1 MFSPFTIA
9 LKYIGYWFGSSNGK
23 GHGIHSPFVFDFIRN
38 VLNDRNAY
46 PEYKSVEQLRTR
58 LLADHTPVPFEE
70 FGAGN
75 KTGVL
80 SRSVSAIVRRSAKN
94 QKYGQLLFRMAKHY
108 RPHYVLELGTSLGIS
123 TADLAAADETSVV
136 VSGEGND
143 AVANMAKSN
152 LAWVGLNNVRVVTGN
167 FDNTLPEMVARM
179 PHVDLAFI
187 DGNHRR
193 QPTLNYFRELLTKT
207 TSESIIIFDDIHWS
221 RGMESAWNEIRQHP
235 SVKLSIDLFFFGL
248 VFFREEFKTRQH
260 FRIRF

>member
-1 MFSPFTIA
+1 MTTPLLI
-9 LKYIGYWFGSSNGK
+9 L
-23 GHGIHSPFVFDFIRN
+23 
-38 VLNDRNAY
+38 L
-46 PEYKSVEQLRTR
+46 
-58 LLADHTPVPFEE
+58 LLA
-70 FGAGN
+70 
-75 KTGVL
+75 
-80 SRSVSAIVRRSAKN
+80 
-94 QKYGQLLFRMAKHY
+94 MAATA
-108 RPHYVLELGTSLGIS
+108 YVLVRGVMAMASGKDVT
-123 TADLAAADETSVV
+123 
-136 VSGEGND
+136 GEGNYAIASIAKENFD
-143 AVANMAKSN
+143 VAGLSN
-152 LAWVGLNNVRVVTGN
+152 IRIITGN